1 MCSPEV
7 AKTVRERIAKEG
19 VPSFTRRNFLRLGGV
34 TAGSAALTS
43 LMAVAGRVSA
53 QAEGQAPTE
62 EATAETG
69 TGGMTGE
76 VIDLSYVFST
86 EMPTYL
92 PGETPNREDYVT
104 VENDGFFIQ
113 RWNFTE
119 HAGTHVDIPAHFV
132 SGAETVDNYPAD
144 LLISRAVVIDISA
157 KAAENADAALEVEDI
172 EAWESANGPIPA
184 GAVVF
189 LYSGWGSKW
198 NDPAA
203 FRNADADDVQHYP
216 GFSPAAAT
224 FLVEERDIR
233 GIGVD
238 TLSLDTGNS
247 TTFDVHVTIL
257 SAGKYG
263 IEGVANLELIKDRP
277 ATVFVG
283 VPRWEGG
290 SGGPARIL
298 ALV

>member
-7 AKTVRERIAKEG
+7 AKVVRERIAKEG
-19 VPSFTRRNFLRLGGV
+19 APSLTRRNFLRLGGA
-34 TAGSAALTS
+34 TAGSAALAS
-43 LMAVAGRVSA
+43 LMAAAGRVNA
-53 QAEGQAPTE
+53 QATE
-62 EATAETG
+62 EPEA
-69 TGGMTGE
+69 GGLTGE
-76 VIDLSYVFST
+76 IIDLSYVFST

-92 PGETPNREDYVT
+92 LGETPQREDYVT

-132 SGAETVDNYPAD
+132 VGAETVDNYPAD
-144 LLISRAVVIDISA
+144 LLISPAIVIDISA
-157 KAAENADAALEVEDI
+157 KAAEDADAALEVEDI
-172 EAWESANGPIPA
+172 EAWESANGEIPA

-189 LYSGWGSKW
+189 LYSGWGAKW
-198 NDPAA
+198 EDAIA

-216 GFSPAAAT
+216 GFSPEAAT

-233 GIGVD
+233 GVGVD
-238 TLSLDTGNS
+238 TLSLDQGNS
-247 TTFDVHVTIL
+247 ATFDVHVTIL

-263 IEGVANLELIKDRP
+263 IEGVANLDLIKDRP

>member
-7 AKTVRERIAKEG
+7 AKVVRERIAKEG
-19 VPSFTRRNFLRLGGV
+19 ASSLTRRNFLRLGGM

-43 LMAVAGRVSA
+43 LLAAAGRVSA
-53 QAEGQAPTE
+53 QATE
-62 EATAETG
+62 EPA
-69 TGGMTGE
+69 MTGE

-86 EMPTYL
+86 NMPTYL
-92 PGETPNREDYVT
+92 LGETPQREDYVT
-104 VENDGFFIQ
+104 VENDGFYIQ

-132 SGAETVDNYPAD
+132 VGAETVDNYAPE
-144 LLISRAVVIDISA
+144 LLISPAIVIDISA
-157 KAAENADAALEVEDI
+157 KAAENADAALEVADI
-172 EAWESANGPIPA
+172 ETWESANGPIPA

-198 NDPAA
+198 EDPIA

-216 GFSPAAAT
+216 GFSPEAAT

-233 GIGVD
+233 GVGVD
-238 TLSLDTGNS
+238 TLSLDPGNS

-263 IEGVANLELIKDRP
+263 IEGVANLEAIKDRP

-283 VPRWEGG
+283 VPRWEAG
-290 SGGPARIL
+290 SGGPARVL
-298 ALV
+298 AVV